1 MLKLASVIM
10 PADVEAAL
18 ADVEASCSVET
29 ANLLRAV
36 FGGFR
41 VLAQGVGAPAE
52 LVHGADEEGKAHLY
66 LVIKFDGS
74 NEIADKVDVSTFE
87 SQAAS
92 LEL

>member
-1 MLKLASVIM
+1 MLKLANVIM

-41 VLAQGVGAPAE
+41 VLAQGVGAE

-66 LVIKFDGS
+66 LVIKFAGS
-74 NEIADKVDVSTFE
+74 PDLGSTSGFFE
-87 SQAAS
+87 AKAENAA
-92 LEL
+92 LKL